1 MTLLASHR
9 DWGNN
14 SLKKPNYEEMTVSL
28 SGYYIKYLVKIR
40 TLRQEGYNQEEQDYL
55 FQSTVMPNFLYV
67 MVYRCTEPPLLI
79 LTMYSI
85 F

>member
-14 SLKKPNYEEMTVSL
+14 SSKKPNYEEMTVSL

-55 FQSTVMPNFLYV
+55 FQSIVMPNFFF
-67 MVYRCTEPPLLI
+67 M
-79 LTMYSI
+79 
-85 F
+85 